1 MKTVVKISGSVFDEA
16 GAENRIIELA
26 SVFER
31 YVQDGNS
38 LALVVGGGKRSRELI
53 ELGRKLGATEDVLDE
68 IGIDVTRINAKLLM
82 SCMKDSYPKVIT
94 DLREADIAWSIK
106 KIPVAGGLSPG
117 HSTNAVAALLA
128 EHLRADLFINST
140 KAGGIFDRDPK
151 KYPDARLMEMV
162 DVEKL
167 KKIIKGSSEAGTYE
181 LLDEVSI
188 GIIERSKIRT
198 LVTGTGTTEIKKA
211 LYGEKVGSMIVF
223 ERI

>member
-1 MKTVVKISGSVFDEA
+1 MKTVVKISGSIFDEV
-16 GAENRIIELA
+16 GAEERIKELA
-26 SVFER
+26 SVFEK

-38 LALVVGGGKRSRELI
+38 LAIVIGGGKRSRELI

-68 IGIDVTRINAKLLM
+68 IGIDITRINAKLLI
-82 SCMKDSYPKVIT
+82 SCIKDSYPQVIT
-94 DLREADIAWSIK
+94 DLREADIAWSVK

-128 EHLRADLFINST
+128 EHLKADLFINST
-140 KAGGIFDRDPK
+140 KAGGVYDKDPK
-151 KYPDARLMEMV
+151 KYPDARLMERV
-162 DVEKL
+162 SIEEL

-188 GIIERSKIRT
+188 GIIQRSKIRT
-198 LVTGTGTTEIKKA
+198 LVTGTGTAEIKKA
-211 LYGEKVGSMIVF
+211 LYGENVGTMIVF